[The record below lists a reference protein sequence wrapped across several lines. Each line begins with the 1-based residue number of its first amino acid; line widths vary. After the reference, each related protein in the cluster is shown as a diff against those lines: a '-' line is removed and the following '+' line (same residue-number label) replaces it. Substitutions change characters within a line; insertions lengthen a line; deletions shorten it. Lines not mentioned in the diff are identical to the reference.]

1 MSINLPISENAPLA
15 ATTHGFEYVNLEL
28 VKPEPE
34 ALALAPGDFAVKH
47 RVLPLALDGET
58 LVVAIGSPD
67 ALQAADDLGVL
78 TGRPVHPVLADPQLI
93 KDKIDEFFLQKLLQG
108 LAGDDDTTTIEE
120 VSDLT
125 DLTRMADD
133 SQVVGM
139 VNAIFAQ
146 AVRDRASDIHIEPYE
161 REVKV
166 RYRIDG
172 MLHEM
177 MRPPKRLHNA
187 IVSRLKILGEMN
199 IAERRLPQDGRIKLN
214 LGGRSIDVRVSIVPT
229 TFGERAV
236 MRILDKTTAMLSL
249 EELGLSSDVLERYRK
264 LITIPYGIILA
275 TGPTG
280 AGKSTTLYASLQEIY
295 SPSTNILTIEDPVEY
310 QVPGISQIQV
320 RSNIGLTFA
329 NGLRSFL
336 RQDPDVIMVG
346 EIRDHETGE
355 IAIHAALTGHV
366 VFSTLHT
373 NDSAGAVT
381 RLVDMGLEPFLV
393 ASSLSGVVA
402 QRLVRRVC
410 SNCAEPYEY
419 EPEALRA
426 IGIDPDQKGNF
437 LKGRGCEKCTNTGYK
452 GRVGLYELFLVD
464 ETIRRMTV
472 DRAPSSALKEHAVQ
486 NQGMR
491 TLIGDG
497 RNAVL
502 AGKTTP
508 AEVMRVSQ
516 REDI

>member
-1 MSINLPISENAPLA
+1 MSINLPINESASLA
-15 ATTHGFEYVNLEL
+15 STSHGFDFIDLEL
-28 VKPEPE
+28 VKPESD
-34 ALALAPGDFAVKH
+34 ALALAPGDFAVKNK
-47 RVLPLALDGET
+47 VLPIRLEGET
-58 LVVAIGSPD
+58 LVVAIGSPA

-78 TGRPVHPVLADPQLI
+78 TGRAVLPVLADPQMI
-93 KDKIDEFFLQKLLQG
+93 KDKIDEIFLQKLLQG
-108 LAGDDDTTTIEE
+108 LAGDDDATNIEE
-120 VSDLT
+120 ISDLG

-172 MLHEM
+172 MLHEL

-214 LGGRSIDVRVSIVPT
+214 LGGRAIDVRVSIVPT
-229 TFGERAV
+229 GFGERAV
-236 MRILDKTTAMLSL
+236 MRILDKSTAMLSL
-249 EELGLSSDVLERYRK
+249 EELGFGADVLERYRK

-295 SPSTNILTIEDPVEY
+295 SPHTNILTIEDPVEY

-320 RSNIGLTFA
+320 RANIGLTFA

-373 NDSAGAVT
+373 NDAAGAVT

-410 SNCAEPYEY
+410 SNCAEPFTY

-426 IGIDPDQKGNF
+426 IGIDPDEKANF
-437 LKGRGCEKCTNTGYK
+437 MKGRGCERCSGTGYR

-464 ETIRRMTV
+464 EAVRRMTV
-472 DRAPSSALKEHAVQ
+472 ERAPSSALKDHAVQ

-497 RNAVL
+497 RIAVMN
-502 AGKTTP
+502 GKTTP